1 MPTLVV
7 PGEPCEAS
15 GAGAR
20 DRVSWRLAL
29 ALLATL
35 GLLCSCRPSNRAAL
49 ENLPEFAPGIAF
61 TNEINPQE
69 PWSVFVVRLA
79 RGNGAW
85 EMHSTHAGGGVLGLS
100 PLTEQLK
107 ILRPELGAP
116 LAAVNGDFYQRDRA
130 YAGDPRG
137 LQIVEGELIS
147 APSGTAAVW
156 TDGEGVPHAANVQS
170 HFAITWPDGATTK
183 FGLNEERRPDGVVL
197 FTPALGASTR
207 TGSGRELVLERDGAN
222 AWLPLKAGETY
233 SARVRSI
240 LDEGNTSLSN
250 DTVVLSL
257 GPAAARLVPTVT
269 TGSVLRIST
278 ATVPDVR
285 GAKMAISGGPIL
297 LQEGRRQKM
306 DGAGLFDANSYTVRS
321 MEERHPR
328 SAVGWNAQ
336 FIYLM
341 EVDGRHRASAGM
353 TLAEVAGYL
362 LRLGCTEAMN
372 LDGGGSATFWC
383 NGRVVNRPCDGR
395 ERPIANGLVV
405 LRKGAST
412 TLK

>member
-1 MPTLVV
+1 MQTTAIS
-7 PGEPCEAS
+7 GEPREAS
-15 GAGAR
+15 DAGAR
-20 DRVSWRLAL
+20 DAVRWQLAL
-29 ALLATL
+29 ALLAIVI
-35 GLLCSCRPSNRAAL
+35 GLCSCRPSNRAII
-49 ENLPEFAPGIAF
+49 ENLREFAPGIAF
-61 TNEINPQE
+61 TNEIHPHE

-79 RGNGAW
+79 RGSGSW
-85 EMHSTHAGGGVLGLS
+85 EMHSTHASGGALGLS
-100 PLTEQLK
+100 PLSEQLK

-116 LAAVNGDFYQRDRA
+116 LAAVNGDFYQRDRT

-147 APSGTAAVW
+147 APCGTAALW
-156 TDGEGVPHAANVQS
+156 TDGAGAPHTANVQS
-170 HFAITWPDGATTK
+170 HFAVTWPDGAMTK

-197 FTPALGASTR
+197 FTPALGASTK
-207 TGSGRELVLERDGAN
+207 TGSGWELVLERAGAN

-240 LDEGNTSLSN
+240 HEGGNTSLSN
-250 DTVVLSL
+250 DTVVLSM
-257 GPAAARLVPTVT
+257 GPAARFVSNVT
-269 TGSVLRIST
+269 TGSVLRFST
-278 ATVPDVR
+278 ATLPDVR

-297 LQEGRRQKM
+297 IRNGRRQKF
-306 DGAGLFDANSYTVRS
+306 DGAGLFDANSYSVRS

-328 SAVGWNAQ
+328 TAVGWNAR

-341 EVDGRHRASAGM
+341 EVDGRHRGSAGM
-353 TLAEVAGYL
+353 TLAEVADYL
-362 LRLGCTEAMN
+362 LRLRCTEAMN

-405 LRKGAST
+405 LQKGVPVRSR
-412 TLK
+412 